1 MQATKTIA
9 LAIATLAASMA
20 QAAPQA
26 GAPMAVSNHG
36 DLQPMAESAARGGKP
51 FKGSEAP
58 GARLDANAEF
68 PAFTMSPAE
77 LEAFSR
83 TYKPAMPY
91 YAKGR
96 AVPET
101 VLGSDRRFQ
110 YIPKKSGFPY
120 RAVGQLTFNQAGG
133 SYTCSGWLIG
143 DDTVMTAGHC
153 VHSGGSGG
161 VWSTNVVFY
170 PGRNGS
176 NNPYGSCTARTLY
189 SQTGWTVSGLETS
202 DYGAVKLNCTVG
214 NTTGWLGWGWTTASQ
229 AMLPIMVL
237 GYPGDKPSSTAWG
250 NAARVEFSEAEKTR
264 YKGDTAGGM
273 SGGPVI
279 QADGSGLCQGDC
291 GIAVHA
297 YGQDTLGTNSGTRI
311 TQTVSTFMNSW
322 VTAP

>member
-1 MQATKTIA
+1 MQAHNPIA
-9 LAIATLAASMA
+9 LTVAALIAGAA
-20 QAAPQA
+20 QAAA
-26 GAPMAVSNHG
+26 AADAPMSVSNHG
-36 DLQPMAESAARGGKP
+36 AMQPMVEGAARGGKP
-51 FKGSEAP
+51 FKGTEAP
-58 GARLDANAEF
+58 GARLDANSEF
-68 PAFTMSPAE
+68 PAFMMTDAE
-77 LEAFSR
+77 MDAFAR
-83 TYKPAMPY
+83 TYKPAVPY

-110 YIPKKSGFPY
+110 YVPNKSGYPY

-161 VWSTNVVFY
+161 SWSTNMVFY
-170 PGRNGS
+170 PGRSGNK
-176 NNPYGSCTARTLY
+176 NPYGSCTASVLY

-214 NTTGWLGWGWTTASQ
+214 NTTGWFGWVWTGASQ

-237 GYPGDKPSSTAWG
+237 GYPGDKPSSTPWG
-250 NAARVEFSEAEKTR
+250 GAGRVEFSETQKTR
-264 YKGDTAGGM
+264 YKVDTAGGM

-279 QADGSGLCQGDC
+279 QADGSGVCQGDC

-297 YGQDTLGTNSGTRI
+297 YGMDGLGTNSGTRI
-311 TQTVSTFMNSW
+311 TETVSNFMSSW
-322 VTAP
+322 VSAP